1 MLTDGRIFIAGV
13 GTSLVSL
20 AIVMALGQAASH
32 EPRARRASPDLSS
45 QLQPIVPAF
54 AETPVTNAVV
64 IEPATEVQVAVPTSA
79 ETVVTGAPELA
90 TEVPAETPVEIEK
103 RPGIESPIKKTDLK
117 RERSKRRAERRTK
130 ELLAHRARR
139 AQQGL
144 RVSKLLDER

>member
-1 MLTDGRIFIAGV
+1 MVTDARIFIAGV

-45 QLQPIVPAF
+45 QLQPIVPAL
-54 AETPVTNAVV
+54 AETPVTSAVV
-64 IEPATEVQVAVPTSA
+64 IEPATEVQVAVPTS
-79 ETVVTGAPELA
+79 ETVATVAPELA
-90 TEVPAETPVEIEK
+90 TEVQAETPVEIEK
-103 RPGIESPIKKTDLK
+103 RPGIESPTKKTDLK
-117 RERSKRRAERRTK
+117 RERSNRRAERRTK
-130 ELLAHRARR
+130 KLLAHRARR